1 MIAEFR
7 RGLSPLLAM
16 LIGILVVIVAGILIS
31 QLYLGYSASLSHRP
45 AALIE
50 YVDLVRGGSG
60 ATLVINIKNA
70 GNVPITGI
78 RIAGDGVS
86 IEKTG
91 LTISPGGVYGLAE
104 NIPNPLS
111 SRILSVTVI
120 FQDGSTQSYTISLGP
135 LGPRISEGGG
145 GGEEEPEEEE
155 LGAFS
160 IGVSERILEIKVA
173 GSRSINIILTSEG
186 YEGWLSVSAACPDAL
201 LCELSADRVYLG
213 KNDEV
218 TVRLTVTGL
227 SEGAYGV
234 EIAVIDERSGQSSEA
249 YLIVIV
255 GDFNLS
261 LDPDV
266 LELIPGQTGTS
277 ALMIT
282 SANYL
287 GRLKILVTDCPWQG
301 SCWVSPD
308 EVELETNE
316 VSSAQV
322 GVSVPGG
329 APAGEYTVRIRVEDV
344 ETGHGKSLELRIK
357 VQYFTLD
364 VLEDRVKGF
373 VGERASATI
382 ELRSAGGYSGCITLS
397 YSAEPSDGISD
408 AEFDQNPVCL
418 DAGDVKRAIFSFKI
432 SRAVDTMIAI
442 TGTDD
447 EGVSRS
453 DAFTV
458 MGADFQAYFNPA
470 SITILV
476 GRQGSSNLIVTSSN
490 YEGYVEFRTASCP
503 SQLTCSINPTQRY
516 LPKNGRTS
524 AQLVIQ
530 AGGMGGVFTVEVE
543 VRDPDTG
550 YSKTASLEVKVSD
563 FSISLNPSNI
573 TLWKGEKGNVT
584 VIVEPLWDYSGSIT
598 LVTVNPPDRIN
609 FSFNPNPVIIQPHA
623 PATSTLTITVDKN
636 AHPGSY
642 NVTIRGVDLESNIYR
657 EAILTLII
665 TKR

>member
-1 MIAEFR
+1 MISEFR
-7 RGLSPLLAM
+7 RGLSPLLAI

-31 QLYLGYSASLSHRP
+31 QLYFGYSASLSHRP

-111 SRILSVTVI
+111 NRILSVTVI
-120 FQDGSTQSYTISLGP
+120 FQDGSTQSYTILLGP

-145 GGEEEPEEEE
+145 GGEGPEEEE

-173 GSRSINIILTSEG
+173 GSGSINIILASEG

-234 EIAVIDERSGQSSEA
+234 EIMVIDERSGQSSEA
-249 YLIVIV
+249 YLSIIV
-255 GDFNLS
+255 GDFHLS
-261 LDPDV
+261 LDPDA
-266 LELIPGQTGTS
+266 LELIPGQTRIS
-277 ALMIT
+277 NLMIT

-308 EVELETNE
+308 EVELEKNG

-322 GVSVPGG
+322 GVGVPGG
-329 APAGEYTVRIRVEDV
+329 VPAGEYTVGIRVEDV

-373 VGERASATI
+373 VGGRASAII

-432 SRAVDTMIAI
+432 SRAVDTMIAV

-447 EGVSRS
+447 EGVSVS

-490 YEGYVEFRTASCP
+490 YEGYVEFRIASCP

-516 LPKNGRTS
+516 LPKNGQTS

-530 AGGMGGVFTVEVE
+530 ASGMGGVFTVEVE

-550 YSKTASLEVKVSD
+550 YSKTAPLEVKVSD
-563 FSISLNPSNI
+563 FSISLNPNSITIPRGSRGTVTVTINSIAGYSGTI
-573 TLWKGEKGNVT
+573 TLGA
-584 VIVEPLWDYSGSIT
+584 
-598 LVTVNPPDRIN
+598 
-609 FSFNPNPVIIQPHA
+609 FNMPRRTAFAFGPNPVVVLPDGSV
-623 PATSTLTITVDKN
+623 TSTLTITVRQN
-636 AHPGSY
+636 AQAGTY
-642 NVTIRGVDLESNIYR
+642 YVTIRGTDQNGIYR
-657 EAILTLII
+657 EATLELRI
-665 TKR
+665 T